1 MNDVDRGLFGGK
13 DPDEME
19 IRHPFAAPHED
30 DGFAAPLPIPVG
42 KAAAPPPKAEATTKS
57 TVDPPNS
64 GDQSRPESGDPSG
77 KTTQKAATDGW
88 HLEQAPDS
96 EFRHEHQGN
105 ELDEA
110 KKMQENF
117 EKMQESMKS
126 HFGNVIYHED
136 GRIENNQQVRYD
148 PTGAAINPAFA
159 AKANMTPNMFAI
171 NTLQLGAPLP
181 PGMIMGNDGGLLDGA
196 DGGVFGTPAAPPMG
210 LKPASALYADN
221 RSAIAPPNRVLVDTQ
236 MFMSH
241 TEWNRMSQQ
250 KGKGKKKG
258 PGGDPDARVW
268 IGGLPDDITE
278 DRMRA
283 KFGHFGMLVD
293 IDIKYQPI
301 EKGGGPPFAF
311 LQYETFA
318 EAQKV
323 IEEMD
328 QLRVFE
334 EKNRIKVCGCSAAAK
349 AAARQRTL
357 ERTAW
362 EAKERALEKGLGQL
376 EGEDGKVIEG
386 DDLLDFKG
394 GKKGDGKGKGKG
406 KAPRKGDGTFC
417 SGADGKKTAADLE
430 AERVAARWKL
440 LWEKEK
446 KQKEEEEA
454 FKRKERRRAMGLPS
468 TTPPRRPRSPRR
480 SRSRGRRDDRR
491 DDRGGRRDYN
501 DRDRRYDD
509 RREDRGERGDRDRR
523 DRGGGERDRG
533 GGDDHRGDRDRRDV
547 NRDDDQHRRDRDR
560 EGARGHRDRD
570 HEGGGEQRGGR
581 DRNRDQDGGGGD
593 RERTRDRGDQDDRG
607 HHDDRVVLKENRR
620 GDDDNRG
627 DRGRDRERRRGGE
640 EME

>member
-1 MNDVDRGLFGGK
+1 MNDVDRALFGGK
-13 DPDEME
+13 DPDDII
-19 IRHPFAAPHED
+19 IRHPFAAPRDD

-42 KAAAPPPKAEATTKS
+42 KAASPASKPEVTTKS
-57 TVDPPNS
+57 TEAQPASSS
-64 GDQSRPESGDPSG
+64 GDLSKPELSGDSAPK
-77 KTTQKAATDGW
+77 KTPNAEVNSW

-96 EFRHEHQGN
+96 EFRHEHTGSEVDQ
-105 ELDEA
+105 A
-110 KKMQENF
+110 KKMQDNF

-136 GRIENNQQVRYD
+136 GRIENNEQVRYD
-148 PTGAAINPAFA
+148 TTGAAINPAFA

-181 PGMIMGNDGGLLDGA
+181 PGMMMMMNDGVLLDSA
-196 DGGVFGTPAAPPMG
+196 DSGTFGTPAAPPAG

-221 RSAIAPPNRVLVDTQ
+221 RSAIAPPNRGLDQQ

-241 TEWNRMSQQ
+241 MEWARTSA

-328 QLRVFE
+328 QLRVFD

-357 ERTAW
+357 ERNAW
-362 EAKERALEKGLGQL
+362 EAKERAREKGLGQL
-376 EGEDGKVIEG
+376 EGEDGKVIE
-386 DDLLDFKG
+386 DDLDFKG
-394 GKKGDGKGKGKG
+394 KKGGGKGDGKGKG
-406 KAPRKGDGTFC
+406 KAPRKGDGVFA

-446 KQKEEEEA
+446 KQKAEEEA
-454 FKRKERRRAMGLPS
+454 FKRKERRRELGLPS

-491 DDRGGRRDYN
+491 DDRGRDRRDY

-509 RREDRGERGDRDRR
+509 RRDDRDRNDRDRR
-523 DRGGGERDRG
+523 DRGSDDYRGDRERRG
-533 GGDDHRGDRDRRDV
+533 GGDDD
-547 NRDDDQHRRDRDR
+547 HRRDRDR
-560 EGARGHRDRD
+560 EMRHRDD
-570 HEGGGEQRGGR
+570 GEQRGR
-581 DRNRDQDGGGGD
+581 DRGRDQDGGGD
-593 RERTRDRGDQDDRG
+593 RERTRDRGDHHDDR
-607 HHDDRVVLKENRR
+607 HDDRVVLKENRR
-620 GDDDNRG
+620 GGDDEGRG
-627 DRGRDRERRRGGE
+627 DRGRERERRRGAE
-640 EME
+640 DLE